1 MLRSGCSLTTD
12 LSRDAWEGA
21 VTIKYGCSWLLCSV
35 LCYDA
40 RWCGDTEVYSKTTPG
55 MQQVECS
62 LPNRTLSKHTCSCE
76 FDF

>member
-35 LCYDA
+35 LCALCCVLCYDA
-40 RWCGDTEVYSKTTPG
+40 RWCGDTEVYSKTAPG

-62 LPNRTLSKHTCSCE
+62 LHE
-76 FDF
+76 